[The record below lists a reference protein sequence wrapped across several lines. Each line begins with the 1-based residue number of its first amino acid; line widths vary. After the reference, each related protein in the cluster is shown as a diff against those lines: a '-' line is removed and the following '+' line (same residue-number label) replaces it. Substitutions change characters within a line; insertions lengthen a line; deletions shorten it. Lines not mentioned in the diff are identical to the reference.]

1 MVLPLLGFGSLVFI
15 LWRGRARLLGP
26 AICLLAFG
34 LWMTT
39 PRPDILISDNGRLI
53 GVLQNQKRALN
64 RERGSGFAARIW
76 LENDGDKV
84 EQVLAAGRYA
94 DFADAMI
101 VDVGSIKL
109 GYLWPKKTLQAEL
122 EAYCRNSDI
131 LISPNWK
138 QPLSGSCIH
147 ISQSYL
153 RYNGSVSIIFNDST
167 LRIKNARQ
175 VTGARMWNAWWLRQ
189 GK

>member
-1 MVLPLLGFGSLVFI
+1 V
-15 LWRGRARLLGP
+15 
-26 AICLLAFG
+26 AFG
-34 LWMTT
+34 LWVNT
-39 PRPDILISDNGRLI
+39 PRPDILISDTGRLI

-64 RERGSGFAARIW
+64 RERGSGFAARGW

-94 DFADAMI
+94 DFSDAMT
-101 VDVGSIKL
+101 VDVGAVKL

-122 EAYCRNSDI
+122 GTYCRDTDI

-138 QPLSGSCIH
+138 QPLSEGCIH

-153 RYNGSVSIIFNDST
+153 RYNGSVSIT
-167 LRIKNARQ
+167 LQNGSPQIKTARQ
-175 VTGARMWNAWWLRQ
+175 MTGARLWNAWWLRQ